1 MSGYPE
7 MTQKIYINGYFLI
20 EQRKGGVS
28 RFSLEVLIALGQV
41 IESSVQLSNQVEFIL
56 LVPKNNLEN
65 IKFKNIQI
73 QELGC
78 LKNKYFWE
86 QVILP
91 LYVGSNFLINLANFA
106 PIFKKNQLCVIH
118 DALIFRYPQA
128 YSKKFQIITSFFHR
142 QLVKRCRFI
151 ATVSQFSAREITDII
166 GKPQNEITVI
176 GNSAEHMKSLVAEEQ
191 ILERFN
197 LKPQQYILSVF
208 SQKNSRYKNI
218 EWYLRAVAKI
228 NYQFVCV
235 GRVNFDGA
243 KIPDNLLQIG
253 YVSDQ
258 QLKGLYQNA
267 LGLLFPSLYEGFGI
281 PPLEAMT
288 CGCPA
293 IVADISVMHE
303 VCGAAALYCD
313 PYDESSLVP
322 IVAQLLDNNIRQQF
336 INKGYTQ
343 IKQFDWLGSAKQ
355 LMNTIIANI
364 DGSKA

>member
-1 MSGYPE
+1 M
-7 MTQKIYINGYFLI
+7 
-20 EQRKGGVS
+20 S

>member
-1 MSGYPE
+1 
-7 MTQKIYINGYFLI
+7 MTRQTIYINGYFYVEKI
-20 EQRKGGVS
+20 KGGVNRFASEIVSAIDELVDLDFQSIELVLLLPS
-28 RFSLEVLIALGQV
+28 RNMFSPPVL
-41 IESSVQLSNQVEFIL
+41 
-56 LVPKNNLEN
+56 KN
-65 IKFKNIQI
+65 IKIEQLP
-73 QELGC
+73 LG
-78 LKNKYFWE
+78 KNKYFWE

-128 YSKKFQIITSFFHR
+128 YSKKFRIITSYFHR
-142 QLVKRCRFI
+142 QIVKRSKFI
-151 ATVSQFSAREITDII
+151 ATVSQFSASEIINII

-176 GNSAEHMKSLVAEEQ
+176 GNSAEHMRLLVAEEQ
-191 ILERFN
+191 ILERFS

-208 SQKNSRYKNI
+208 SQKNSQYKNI
-218 EWYLRAVAKI
+218 EWYLRALEKI

-235 GRVNFDGA
+235 GRVDFDGA

-253 YVSDQ
+253 CVSDQ

-313 PYDESSLVP
+313 PDDESSLAP
-322 IVAQLLDNNIRQQF
+322 IVAQLLDNNTRQQF
-336 INKGYTQ
+336 IDKGYTQ
-343 IKQFDWLGSAKQ
+343 IKRFDWLGSAKQ
-355 LMNTIIANI
+355 LMNTIVANI
-364 DGSKA
+364 DRSKA